1 MHNDPLILIRI
12 SFYSPRTDVMA
23 KLIARSWTRM
33 SRSASRARTPSNAIA
48 RNVNQLVCMSCA
60 PPPTNAYPG
69 SGCVTA
75 TMTAMTTPMRLIAG
89 HVAIVHTI
97 TLSVTM
103 DSAFPTPGNVMAIMI
118 ARISR
123 MSLIV
128 PFGKF
133 IFSSSFH
140 FIEQFHRLSILISNI
155 LTRGCCILCIFHLR
169 GCFSVSVRNI
179 KSQ

>member
-1 MHNDPLILIRI
+1 MRI
-12 SFYSPRTDVMA
+12 
-23 KLIARSWTRM
+23 
-33 SRSASRARTPSNAIA
+33 PSNAIA

-75 TMTAMTTPMRLIAG
+75 TMTVMTTPMRLIAD

-97 TLSVTM
+97 SLSVTM
-103 DSAFPTPGNVMAIMI
+103 DSAFPIPGYVMAIMI

-133 IFSSSFH
+133 VFSSSFQL
-140 FIEQFHRLSILISNI
+140 IEQFHRLSILTSNI
-155 LTRGCCILCIFHLR
+155 LTRGCFIFCICILFAWVFQCQCQKCKI
-169 GCFSVSVRNI
+169 SMS
-179 KSQ
+179 